1 MDKWKVIIIVL
12 LLAGLGGY
20 GFYQQNASQAPPPP
34 DPNVA
39 KNEPLPNEKIIK
51 RKGQAPPAWDIPA
64 NLWVNTK
71 APIPLSSLKGSV
83 ALLEFWRIGCPHCER
98 AAPFLNQ
105 LYNQY
110 KTKGLKMVTIHTP
123 GSPAPENPENNWTT
137 VRQTIKDWGITY
149 PVAYDEGGKLFQKV
163 YGGDRYPTAILLDRE
178 GKIQFV
184 ETGMDSPEQKQQ
196 LVSNIDKLLAA
207 KPSSKP
213 DTSAP

>member
-1 MDKWKVIIIVL
+1 MDKWKIIIIVL

-34 DPNVA
+34 DPSVA
-39 KNEPLPNEKIIK
+39 EKEPPPNEKINK
-51 RKGQAPPAWDIPA
+51 MKGQVPPAWDIPA

-71 APIPLSSLKGSV
+71 APIPLSSVKGSV
-83 ALLEFWRIGCPHCER
+83 TLLEFWRIGCPHCER

-105 LYNQY
+105 LYKQY
-110 KTKGLKMVTIHTP
+110 QPKGLKMVTIHTP
-123 GSPAPENPENNWTT
+123 GSPAPENPENNWTN

-184 ETGMDSPEQKQQ
+184 ETGMDSPEQKRE
-196 LVSNIDKLLAA
+196 LVANIDKLLAA
-207 KPSSKP
+207 KPDK
-213 DTSAP
+213 AR